1 MEMKN
6 LNDETLLNQ
15 LVQDIKEAEE
25 DVYGSMFDLVS
36 EVHDVE
42 LDNFAGTSKEKAEK
56 LIENTD
62 RPIWRILGT
71 VQDYAKNKEANITA
85 TPVNFGSP
93 VQVAE
98 AYYTFRS
105 IHFLVDAIYATFG
118 NDLAQADKD
127 NIVKLINAIETK
139 QF

>member
-1 MEMKN
+1 METKN
-6 LNDETLLNQ
+6 LSDETLLEQ
-15 LVQDIKEAEE
+15 LVQDIKEVEE
-25 DVYGSMFDLVS
+25 DVHGSMFDLVG

-42 LDNFAGTSKEKAEK
+42 LDNFAGMSKETAEQ
-56 LIENTD
+56 LIEKTD
-62 RPIWRILGT
+62 RPIWRILGM
-71 VQDYAKNKEANITA
+71 VQDYAKNKEVNITA
-85 TPVNFGSP
+85 TPVSFGSP
-93 VQVAE
+93 VRVAE

-127 NIVKLINAIETK
+127 NVAKLINAIETK